1 MTKSR
6 YNHAQKGGTDYDKND
21 SKTSGRDPALEY
33 FLCGRFPRRLCNP
46 FPCRSLRLRTDG
58 KPDGDGF
65 ERPFYGMGGIGTP
78 SAGDGDL
85 RLRCDRL
92 LYADKLYKLTY
103 AEAGDLGGCGRSR
116 TYGPAAGLV
125 LADCGCLPDL
135 FLLSIPVADGF
146 NSATV
151 FITNN
156 FKQSVLG
163 WTQYALTKD
172 KEFKRKAV
180 LYSNTVLMF
189 FLGALL
195 GVTGVAAFGNALGAC
210 VGFIPLAVA
219 RIFISIG
226 ELPVEDETPE
236 ETEEEAEE
244 MLEEAK
250 ILEKEEKKK
259 I

>member
-1 MTKSR
+1 MRRK
-6 YNHAQKGGTDYDKND
+6 AVQIMI
-21 SKTSGRDPALEY
+21 KTIQ
-33 FLCGRFPRRLCNP
+33 RRLDAILHWNIS
-46 FPCRSLRLRTDG
+46 FVGGFLGGYAILSHAGVFGSAQTGNLMEMASNVRFMEWEELGLRLLAMVIFACGVIASYMLTNYTNLHMRKLAIWVDAAV
-58 KPDGDGF
+58 
-65 ERPFYGMGGIGTP
+65 
-78 SAGDGDL
+78 SDL
-85 RLRCDRL
+85 RPCCRIGSRRLRVF
-92 LYADKLYKLTY
+92 T
-103 AEAGDLGGCGRSR
+103 RS
-116 TYGPAAGLV
+116 
-125 LADCGCLPDL
+125 
-135 FLLSIPVADGF
+135 FLLGIPVGVYSGADGF

-195 GVTGVAAFGNALGAC
+195 GVTGVVAFGNALGAC

-226 ELPVEDETPE
+226 ELPIEDETPE

>member
-1 MTKSR
+1 MKKSEKR
-6 YNHAQKGGTDYDKND
+6 LFSLSLAAAMLFALPTSANAMHIMEGYLPMGHAVVWGVLCLPFLVAGFLSIK
-21 SKTSGRDPALEY
+21 KTITQNRKVLLVLAMVI
-33 FLCGRFPRRLCNP
+33 FACGVIASYMLTNYTNLHMR
-46 FPCRSLRLRTDG
+46 
-58 KPDGDGF
+58 
-65 ERPFYGMGGIGTP
+65 
-78 SAGDGDL
+78 
-85 RLRCDRL
+85 
-92 LYADKLYKLTY
+92 KL
-103 AEAGDLGGCGRSR
+103 AIWVD
-116 TYGPAAGLV
+116 AAGLG
-125 LADCGCLPDL
+125 LTALLPDW
-135 FLLSIPVADGF
+135 FSPIAGVYPIFFCSAFQWGVYSGADGF

>member
-1 MTKSR
+1 M
-6 YNHAQKGGTDYDKND
+6 HHF
-21 SKTSGRDPALEY
+21 GRDRHSRQG
-33 FLCGRFPRRLCNP
+33 GRNS
-46 FPCRSLRLRTDG
+46 RS
-58 KPDGDGF
+58 
-65 ERPFYGMGGIGTP
+65 GI
-78 SAGDGDL
+78 
-85 RLRCDRL
+85 
-92 LYADKLYKLTY
+92 
-103 AEAGDLGGCGRSR
+103 
-116 TYGPAAGLV
+116 
-125 LADCGCLPDL
+125 LPH
-135 FLLSIPVADGF
+135 
-146 NSATV
+146 
-151 FITNN
+151 
-156 FKQSVLG
+156 
-163 WTQYALTKD
+163 TKD

-244 MLEEAK
+244 MMEEAK

>member
-46 FPCRSLRLRTDG
+46 FPCRSLRLCTDR

-65 ERPFYGMGGIGTP
+65 ERPIYGMGGIGTP

-125 LADCGCLPDL
+125 LADCG
-135 FLLSIPVADGF
+135 ADGF

-226 ELPVEDETPE
+226 ELPIEDETPE

-244 MLEEAK
+244 MMEEAK

>member
-1 MTKSR
+1 MRRK
-6 YNHAQKGGTDYDKND
+6 AVQIMI
-21 SKTSGRDPALEY
+21 KTIQ
-33 FLCGRFPRRLCNP
+33 RRLDAILHWNIS
-46 FPCRSLRLRTDG
+46 FVGGFLGGYAILSHAGVFGSAQTGNLMEMASNVRFMEWEELGLRLLAMVIFACGVIASYMLTNYTNLHMR
-58 KPDGDGF
+58 
-65 ERPFYGMGGIGTP
+65 
-78 SAGDGDL
+78 
-85 RLRCDRL
+85 
-92 LYADKLYKLTY
+92 KL
-103 AEAGDLGGCGRSR
+103 AIWVD
-116 TYGPAAGLV
+116 AAGLG
-125 LADCGCLPDL
+125 LTALLPDW
-135 FLLSIPVADGF
+135 FSPIAGVYPIF
-146 NSATV
+146 
-151 FITNN
+151 TNN

-244 MLEEAK
+244 MMEEAK

>member
-1 MTKSR
+1 
-6 YNHAQKGGTDYDKND
+6 
-21 SKTSGRDPALEY
+21 
-33 FLCGRFPRRLCNP
+33 
-46 FPCRSLRLRTDG
+46 
-58 KPDGDGF
+58 
-65 ERPFYGMGGIGTP
+65 MGGIGTP

-103 AEAGDLGGCGRSR
+103 AEAGDLGGCGRL
-116 TYGPAAGLV
+116 GLTA
-125 LADCGCLPDL
+125 LLPDW
-135 FLLSIPVADGF
+135 FSPIAGVYPIFFCSAFQWGVYSGADGF

-195 GVTGVAAFGNALGAC
+195 GVTGVAASATPRRLRRLYS
-210 VGFIPLAVA
+210 PAVA

>member
-46 FPCRSLRLRTDG
+46 FPCRSLRLCTDR

-65 ERPFYGMGGIGTP
+65 ERPIYGMGGI
-78 SAGDGDL
+78 D
-85 RLRCDRL
+85 
-92 LYADKLYKLTY
+92 
-103 AEAGDLGGCGRSR
+103 
-116 TYGPAAGLV
+116 AAGLG
-125 LADCGCLPDL
+125 LTALLPDW
-135 FLLSIPVADGF
+135 FSPIAGVYPIFFCSAFQWGVYSGADGF

-226 ELPVEDETPE
+226 ELPIEDETPE

-244 MLEEAK
+244 MMEEAK

>member
-1 MTKSR
+1 M
-6 YNHAQKGGTDYDKND
+6 
-21 SKTSGRDPALEY
+21 
-33 FLCGRFPRRLCNP
+33 
-46 FPCRSLRLRTDG
+46 
-58 KPDGDGF
+58 
-65 ERPFYGMGGIGTP
+65 
-78 SAGDGDL
+78 
-85 RLRCDRL
+85 
-92 LYADKLYKLTY
+92 
-103 AEAGDLGGCGRSR
+103 
-116 TYGPAAGLV
+116 
-125 LADCGCLPDL
+125 
-135 FLLSIPVADGF
+135 
-146 NSATV
+146 
-151 FITNN
+151 
-156 FKQSVLG
+156 
-163 WTQYALTKD
+163 TKD